1 MRGIVSILAFGVVGQ
16 PSLQGEDKVVRVAE
30 ATLATGIPGKGPL
43 AEAEIRK
50 WLSDQ
55 AVHETIAVELPL
67 GLAMGKDA
75 IQIPADNPLTR
86 AKIELGRQLY
96 FDRRLSKNGEVS
108 CGDCHHPE
116 FGFAKNTTFG
126 VGVAGQTGNRNS
138 PVAYNRILSGA
149 QFWDG
154 RAASLEEQ
162 AKGPIAN
169 PIEMASSHEAVVKM
183 LNEKGGY
190 RIQFESIFGRKP
202 NIDDVAKAIA
212 SFERILVT
220 GMSPYD
226 ANEPLRR
233 IQEAFADELD
243 DLETFRKEQPAQYA
257 KYVEAKELASKMP
270 LSESA
275 KRGRELFFT
284 ARANCAAC
292 HVGANFTDEK
302 YHNLGVGMA
311 AEKPDIGREAVTKNP
326 SDRGAFK
333 TPTVRNVALTAPYM
347 HDGSQ
352 KTLEEVVDWYAKGG
366 HPNPTLSDKVR
377 KIDLSAQEKK
387 DLVEFMKSLTGKFPA
402 VEMGRLPE

>member
-1 MRGIVSILAFGVVGQ
+1 M
-16 PSLQGEDKVVRVAE
+16 
-30 ATLATGIPGKGPL
+30 
-43 AEAEIRK
+43 
-50 WLSDQ
+50 
-55 AVHETIAVELPL
+55 
-67 GLAMGKDA
+67 
-75 IQIPADNPLTR
+75 
-86 AKIELGRQLY
+86 
-96 FDRRLSKNGEVS
+96 S

-326 SDRGAFK
+326 ADRGAFK